1 MKINECAV
9 IDIELLKGQVSVLRK
24 NCEIFKDF
32 NDLHAVASRMKAID
46 TIESIIESSKPLEPI
61 VRDAWNCGEEIVQH
75 EIHLDEFCH
84 HNCDHINPKYVTVD
98 QYINQTEI

>member
-9 IDIELLKGQVSVLRK
+9 IDIELLKSQVAVLRK
-24 NCEIFKDF
+24 NCEIFSEF
-32 NDLHAVASRMKAID
+32 NDHQAVASRMRVIN

-61 VRDAWNCGEEIVQH
+61 VRGTV
-75 EIHLDEFCH
+75 EFAYF
-84 HNCDHINPKYVTVD
+84 NNDLWEGVD

>member
-24 NCEIFKDF
+24 NCEIFREF
-32 NDLHAVASRMKAID
+32 NDHHAVSSRMRVIN

-61 VRDAWNCGEEIVQH
+61 VRDAVDFAYYNSDLWES
-75 EIHLDEFCH
+75 F
-84 HNCDHINPKYVTVD
+84 D
-98 QYINQTEI
+98 QYINETEI